1 MVGKDYE
8 EGGMIKHGS
17 MMINA
22 VSNSTVPHISLLI
35 GASYGAGHYGMC
47 GRAYDPRFLFAWPS
61 AKSAVMGG
69 AQLAGV
75 LSIVSRAAAEARGQ
89 QVDEDGRRGD
99 AGRRR
104 GSDRSRVAADGA
116 VRDALRRRGDRP
128 ARYPH
133 RVGNVFVRHRQWP
146 DQGDVELRRLP
157 DVMQM
162 AITRV
167 LVANRGEIARRV
179 FATCRTLGLG
189 TVAVYTDPDAN
200 APHVA
205 EADARVR
212 LPKTNDYLNAE
223 AIIAA
228 ARAAGADAVHPGY
241 GFLSENAEFAAAV
254 QAAGLVWIGPPVDA
268 VRAMGSKIESK
279 KMMAAAGV
287 PVLEELDPDTVTA
300 DQLPVLVK
308 ASSGGGGR
316 GMRVVDQLDALP
328 SEVAAAQREAQSA
341 FGDPTV
347 FCERYLPTGHHVEVQ
362 VMADSHGTVWAVGE
376 RECSIQRRHQKI
388 IEEAPSP
395 LVERIP
401 GMRARLFE
409 AARLAAGAIGYTGA
423 GTVEF
428 LADDDGEFYF
438 LEMNTRLQ
446 VEHPV
451 TEETTGLD
459 LVELQIAV
467 ADGGRLDAE
476 PPAAHGHSI
485 EARLYAE
492 DPARDWQPQAGQ
504 VQRIDVPAA
513 RTEFSTL
520 GARTGI
526 RLDSGI
532 VDGSVVSI
540 HYDPMLAKVISYA
553 PTRRQAALV
562 LADALARAQ
571 LHGLRTNR
579 DLLVNVLRHQ
589 AFLDGAT
596 DTAFFDTHDLAKLSA
611 PLVDDA
617 VIRLSAIAAA
627 LADAAGQSGDGHR
640 CSARSPA
647 GGATWRRATRSRPM
661 PTTTACE
668 HRIEYRF
675 TRTGLLL
682 PADES
687 IQLVS
692 ATAHEVVL
700 ADDHGV
706 ARSFAVKRYDAKV
719 SVYVDSAHGPVH
731 LVALPRFPEPGSAV
745 EKGSLVAP
753 MPGNVI
759 RLGAAVGDTVTAG
772 QPLIWLEAMKME
784 HTITA
789 PADGVLAEL
798 NVDTG
803 HQVEVGA
810 VLARVDVPHDP
821 EAEGDTP

>member
-1 MVGKDYE
+1 
-8 EGGMIKHGS
+8 
-17 MMINA
+17 
-22 VSNSTVPHISLLI
+22 
-35 GASYGAGHYGMC
+35 
-47 GRAYDPRFLFAWPS
+47 
-61 AKSAVMGG
+61 MG
-69 AQLAGV
+69 
-75 LSIVSRAAAEARGQ
+75 
-89 QVDEDGRRGD
+89 
-99 AGRRR
+99 
-104 GSDRSRVAADGA
+104 
-116 VRDALRRRGDRP
+116 
-128 ARYPH
+128 
-133 RVGNVFVRHRQWP
+133 
-146 DQGDVELRRLP
+146 
-157 DVMQM
+157 
-162 AITRV
+162 ITRV

-179 FATCRTLGLG
+179 FATCRRLGLS
-189 TVAVYTDPDAN
+189 TVAVYTDPDAD
-200 APHVA
+200 APHVT

-212 LPKTNDYLNAE
+212 LPKVSDYLNAE
-223 AIIAA
+223 ALIAA
-228 ARAAGADAVHPGY
+228 ARAAGAEAVPPGY
-241 GFLSENAEFAAAV
+241 GFLSENAEFAKSVAD
-254 QAAGLVWIGPPVDA
+254 AGLTWIGPPIDA

-279 KMMAAAGV
+279 KLMAAAGV
-287 PVLEELDPDTVTA
+287 PVLDELDPESVSA
-300 DQLPVLVK
+300 SQLPVLVK

-316 GMRVVDQLDALP
+316 GMRVVHELDALP

-362 VMADSHGTVWAVGE
+362 VMADTHGTVWAVGE

-401 GMRARLFE
+401 GMRAKLFD

-459 LVELQIAV
+459 LVELQIHV

-476 PPAAHGHSI
+476 PPATQGFSI

-492 DPARDWQPQAGQ
+492 DPARDWQPQAGLMHH
-504 VQRIDVPAA
+504 VEVPAA
-513 RTEFSTL
+513 RTEFATL

-532 VDGSVVSI
+532 VDGSVISI

-553 PTRRQAALV
+553 PTRRQAAMV
-562 LADALARAQ
+562 LADALTRSRV
-571 LHGLRTNR
+571 HGVRTNR

-596 DTAFFDTHDLAKLSA
+596 DTAFFTTHGLAELAA
-611 PLVDDA
+611 PLVDADD
-617 VIRLSAIAAA
+617 VRLSAIAAA
-627 LADAAGQSGDGHR
+627 LADAVHNRSTATVFGTIPSGWRNLASGYQVKTYLDDG
-640 CSARSPA
+640 
-647 GGATWRRATRSRPM
+647 GDERRV
-661 PTTTACE
+661 
-668 HRIEYRF
+668 EYRF
-675 TRTGLLL
+675 TRTALTL
-682 PADES
+682 PADDS

-692 ATAHEVVL
+692 ASADIVVL
-700 ADDHGV
+700 ADGNGV
-706 ARSFAVKRYDAKV
+706 ARSFAVKRYGSD
-719 SVYVDSAHGPVH
+719 VYVDSARGPVH
-731 LVALPRFPEPGSAV
+731 LAALPRFPEPGSAV

-759 RLGAAVGDTVTAG
+759 RLGAEVGDTVTAG

-789 PADGVLAEL
+789 PADGLLAEL
-798 NVDTG
+798 NVATG
-803 HQVEVGA
+803 QQVEVGA
-810 VLARVDVPHDP
+810 VLARVEAP
-821 EAEGDTP
+821 EDS

>member
-1 MVGKDYE
+1 
-8 EGGMIKHGS
+8 
-17 MMINA
+17 
-22 VSNSTVPHISLLI
+22 
-35 GASYGAGHYGMC
+35 
-47 GRAYDPRFLFAWPS
+47 
-61 AKSAVMGG
+61 
-69 AQLAGV
+69 
-75 LSIVSRAAAEARGQ
+75 
-89 QVDEDGRRGD
+89 
-99 AGRRR
+99 
-104 GSDRSRVAADGA
+104 
-116 VRDALRRRGDRP
+116 
-128 ARYPH
+128 
-133 RVGNVFVRHRQWP
+133 
-146 DQGDVELRRLP
+146 
-157 DVMQM
+157 M

-179 FATCRTLGLG
+179 FATCRRLGLS
-189 TVAVYTDPDAN
+189 TVAVYTDPDAA

-212 LPKTNDYLNAE
+212 LPRTNDYLNAE

-241 GFLSENAEFAAAV
+241 GFLSENGDFAAAV
-254 QAAGLVWIGPPVDA
+254 QDAGLTWIGPPVDA

-279 KMMAAAGV
+279 KMMSAAGV

-300 DQLPVLVK
+300 AQLPVLVK

-316 GMRVVDQLDALP
+316 GMRVVDQLDGPP

-395 LVERIP
+395 LVERTP
-401 GMRARLFE
+401 GMRAKLFD

-459 LVELQIAV
+459 LVELQITV
-467 ADGGRLDAE
+467 ADGARLDPE
-476 PPAAHGHSI
+476 PPVAQGYSI

-492 DPARDWQPQAGQ
+492 DPARDWQPQAGL
-504 VQRIDVPAA
+504 VHRIDVPVV

-540 HYDPMLAKVISYA
+540 HYDPMLAKVISFA
-553 PTRRQAALV
+553 PTRRQSAMV
-562 LADALARAQ
+562 LADALTRSR
-571 LHGLRTNR
+571 LHGVRTNR

-589 AFLDGAT
+589 AFVDGAT
-596 DTAFFDTHDLAKLSA
+596 DTAFFDTHGLADLAA
-611 PLVDDA
+611 PLADA
-617 VIRLSAIAAA
+617 EGIRLSAVAAA
-627 LADAAGQSGDGHR
+627 LADAAHNRSTATVLGSIPSGWRNLTSGYQIKVYLDDG
-640 CSARSPA
+640 
-647 GGATWRRATRSRPM
+647 GN
-661 PTTTACE
+661 E
-668 HRIEYRF
+668 HRIEYHF
-675 TRTGLLL
+675 TRTGLVL

-687 IQLVS
+687 TQLVS
-692 ATAHEVVL
+692 GSADEVIL
-700 ADDHGV
+700 ADGSGV
-706 ARSFAVKRYDAKV
+706 AYSFAVARHGQD
-719 SVYVDSAHGPVH
+719 VYIDSARGPVH
-731 LVALPRFPEPGSAV
+731 LTALPRFPEPGSAV

-759 RLGAAVGDTVTAG
+759 RLGAAVGDTVTTG

-803 HQVEVGA
+803 QQVEVGA
-810 VLARVDVPHDP
+810 VLARVEAPHER
-821 EAEGDTP
+821 EAKGDAE